1 MASFHRGGSKHRFTF
16 EPSPEVTKQHCTNR
30 MIKVAIVEDNSGIR
44 ESLAVLIN
52 GAPGFRC
59 AGSYPSAEAVLKM
72 LPLNWPDVVLMDIN
86 LPEMSGIE
94 CVAKLKELRPAL
106 QFIMLTVYVDTD
118 QIFASL
124 QAGASGYLLKETS
137 HVEILAAISD
147 VQRGGSPM
155 TSTIARK
162 LVQFF
167 QKKKAPDGTEALTK
181 REHEVLTLVSQGRQ
195 DKEIASLLS
204 LSVFTVQTHVR
215 NIYEKLH
222 VRSRTEAVL
231 KFLGKS

>member
-1 MASFHRGGSKHRFTF
+1 
-16 EPSPEVTKQHCTNR
+16 

-52 GAPGFRC
+52 GAPGFC
-59 AGSYPSAEAVLKM
+59 CCGSYPSAEVALKK
-72 LPLNWPDVVLMDIN
+72 LPQQWPDVVLMDIN

-94 CVAKLKELRPAL
+94 CVEKLKALRPAL
-106 QFIMLTVYVDTD
+106 QILMLTVYVDTD
-118 QIFASL
+118 QIFSSL

-162 LVQFF
+162 LVQYF
-167 QKKKAPDGTEALTK
+167 QNKKSGNETESLTK
-181 REHEVLTLVSQGRQ
+181 REHEVLTLISQGRQ
-195 DKEIASLLS
+195 DKEIAALLS

-215 NIYEKLH
+215 NIYEKLQ

-231 KFLGKS
+231 KFLGKA

>member
-1 MASFHRGGSKHRFTF
+1 
-16 EPSPEVTKQHCTNR
+16 

-52 GAPGFRC
+52 GAPGFSC
-59 AGSYPSAEAVLKM
+59 AGSFPSAEAALKKM
-72 LPLNWPDVVLMDIN
+72 RSDWPDVVLMDIN

-94 CVAKLKELRPAL
+94 CVAKLKEQRPSL
-106 QFIMLTVYVDTD
+106 QVIMLTVYVDTD

-137 HVEILAAISD
+137 HVEILGAISD

-167 QKKKAPDGTEALTK
+167 QHKKASDGTEALTK
-181 REHEVLTLVSQGRQ
+181 REHEVLSLISQGRQ
-195 DKEIASLLS
+195 DKEIAEVLS

-215 NIYEKLH
+215 NIYEKLQ

-231 KFLGKS
+231 KFLGRSQ